1 MMAKRYVLTSNT
13 SPDDWYLRADPHRT
27 VRRRI
32 SDFAERFGRLIECQ
46 AGWEASS
53 RLGGGRGWGNT
64 RAQPRDPLRTRCPRR
79 HRQLAR
85 LRVNTSFLNTPRRS
99 PLGPQVRQVSATA
112 SRGLTRPAYLLR
124 LLCPWVMRGDY
135 PLGALKRRWLRS
147 GVIRS
152 PLRPDCPTGFGGGI
166 PSPNLHPC
174 AVYLSL
180 ASELEVDGQGPE
192 DPGVD
197 ASV

>member
-13 SPDDWYLRADPHRT
+13 SPDDWYLKADPHRT

-53 RLGGGRGWGNT
+53 RLGRGPGWGNT

-85 LRVNTSFLNTPRRS
+85 LRVNASFSQVGSCARR
-99 PLGPQVRQVSATA
+99 
-112 SRGLTRPAYLLR
+112 
-124 LLCPWVMRGDY
+124 
-135 PLGALKRRWLRS
+135 
-147 GVIRS
+147 
-152 PLRPDCPTGFGGGI
+152 
-166 PSPNLHPC
+166 
-174 AVYLSL
+174 
-180 ASELEVDGQGPE
+180 
-192 DPGVD
+192 
-197 ASV
+197 

>member
-13 SPDDWYLRADPHRT
+13 SPDDWYIRADPHRT

-53 RLGGGRGWGNT
+53 RLGRGRGWGNT

-85 LRVNTSFLNTPRRS
+85 LRVNVPLLKRVLALAARALKFARS
-99 PLGPQVRQVSATA
+99 VP
-112 SRGLTRPAYLLR
+112 LR
-124 LLCPWVMRGDY
+124 LGVSRVPRTCYVLCVRRAGGDY
-135 PLGALKRRWLRS
+135 PLVRS
-147 GVIRS
+147 V
-152 PLRPDCPTGFGGGI
+152 
-166 PSPNLHPC
+166 
-174 AVYLSL
+174 AAW
-180 ASELEVDGQGPE
+180 AS
-192 DPGVD
+192 
-197 ASV
+197 